1 MIDFTGTVHLCQEYL
16 TQKYDFLEKNMK
28 VYHIANLHK
37 NTLAESHKYKMKH
50 ILLEIKSLKLNLIKN
65 KACQSV
71 ISQIQHW

>member
-1 MIDFTGTVHLCQEYL
+1 MIDFTGTVHLCQEF
-16 TQKYDFLEKNMK
+16 DFLEKSMK
-28 VYHIANLHK
+28 VCHIANLHK

-71 ISQIQHW
+71 ISRIQHW